1 MASTAVVT
9 GADSG
14 IGFETC
20 RQLLAEGW
28 RVFALDLSTTALT
41 SLSEGEGG
49 ARLVSIECDVRRE
62 ESVARAFGE
71 IGRAAPAL
79 DALICSAGVL
89 RTSPLLSMAT
99 ADFDLLFAVNTR
111 GPWLCARAAYP
122 LLKAAA
128 RSDAPARIVMLASI
142 AALRPKVGGA
152 AYAASKAALH
162 SLVRVMAVELGGEH
176 IRVNAVAPSTVD
188 TPMIRNAMKGDDP
201 SGYRASGTSPLG
213 RISTP
218 SDIVG
223 VIRFLLTTASNYVN
237 GAMIP
242 VDGGTSA
249 AFVAGGSSAAPAPG
263 RT

>member
-1 MASTAVVT
+1 MLPTAVVT
-9 GADSG
+9 GANSG
-14 IGFETC
+14 IGLETC

-28 RVFALDLSTTALT
+28 RVFALDLSTAALT
-41 SLSEGEGG
+41 VVGEDSGD
-49 ARLVSIECDVRRE
+49 RLATLECDVSRE
-62 ESVARAFGE
+62 DSVARAFGE
-71 IGRAAPAL
+71 IAHAAPAL

-128 RSDAPARIVMLASI
+128 RVDAPARIVMLASI
-142 AALRPKVGGA
+142 AALRPKVGGG
-152 AYAASKAALH
+152 AYAASKAALGR
-162 SLVRVMAVELGGEH
+162 LVRVMAVELGGEH

-188 TPMIRNAMKGDDP
+188 TPMIRNALKGDDP

-223 VIRFLLTTASNYVN
+223 VIRFLLAPASNYVN

-249 AFVAGGSSAAPAPG
+249 AFVAGGLSAAPAPG